1 MNLSF
6 SLDQLYIEYKPIVM
20 SYISA
25 RVYCNE
31 DAEDLCADVF
41 VKFFGLLESYD
52 EKRASVSTLLY
63 KITHDAVID
72 YYRCKRE
79 QDELSEDHAV
89 LPSSEDIIM
98 DRERADEL
106 IKALSKLPQQQRDIL
121 ILRFYRGWTLV
132 RIAEEMGLSY
142 NKVVSR
148 QNSAFKALKEM
159 LGK

>member
-1 MNLSF
+1 MKLSF
-6 SLDQLYIEYKPIVM
+6 SPDQLYIEYKPIVM
-20 SYISA
+20 AYISA
-25 RVYCNE
+25 RVTCNE
-31 DAEDLCADVF
+31 DAEDICGDVF
-41 VKFFGLLESYD
+41 VKLFSLLESYD

-72 YYRCKRE
+72 YYRRKRE
-79 QDELSEDHAV
+79 HDELSEDHAV

-148 QNSAFKALKEM
+148 QNSAFKALREM
-159 LGK
+159 LCE

>member
-1 MNLSF
+1 MRLPCRKH
-6 SLDQLYIEYKPIVM
+6 E
-20 SYISA
+20 
-25 RVYCNE
+25 
-31 DAEDLCADVF
+31 
-41 VKFFGLLESYD
+41 
-52 EKRASVSTLLY
+52 
-63 KITHDAVID
+63 H
-72 YYRCKRE
+72 
-79 QDELSEDHAV
+79 DELSEDHAV

-148 QNSAFKALKEM
+148 QNSAFKTLRRM
-159 LGK
+159 LGE

>member
-1 MNLSF
+1 MKLSF
-6 SLDQLYIEYKPIVM
+6 SPDQLYNKYRPIVM

-25 RVYCNE
+25 RITCNE
-31 DAEDLCADVF
+31 DAEDICGDVF
-41 VKFFGLLESYD
+41 VKLFGLLESYD

-72 YYRCKRE
+72 YFRRKRE
-79 QDELSEDHAV
+79 HDELSEDHAV

-132 RIAEEMGLSY
+132 KIAEEMGLSY

-148 QNSAFKALKEM
+148 QNSAFKALREM

>member
-1 MNLSF
+1 MKPSF
-6 SLDQLYIEYKPIVM
+6 SPDQIYKKYKPTVM
-20 SYISA
+20 AYISA
-25 RVYCNE
+25 RVQCNE
-31 DAEDLCADVF
+31 DAEDICGEVF
-41 VKFFGLLESYD
+41 VKLFGLLENYD

-72 YYRCKRE
+72 YYRMKHE
-79 QDELSEDHAV
+79 HDELSEDHAV

-148 QNSAFKALKEM
+148 QNSAFKTLRRM
-159 LGK
+159 LGE

>member
-31 DAEDLCADVF
+31 DAGDLCADVF

-98 DRERADEL
+98 
-106 IKALSKLPQQQRDIL
+106 QQRDIL

-148 QNSAFKALKEM
+148 QNSTFKALKEM

>member
-6 SLDQLYIEYKPIVM
+6 SPDQLYIEYKPIVM

-25 RVYCNE
+25 RVTCNE
-31 DAEDLCADVF
+31 DAEDICGDVF
-41 VKFFGLLESYD
+41 VKLFGLLESYD

-132 RIAEEMGLSY
+132 KIAKEMGLSY

-148 QNSAFKALKEM
+148 QNSAFKALREM
-159 LGK
+159 LGE

>member
-1 MNLSF
+1 
-6 SLDQLYIEYKPIVM
+6 M

-25 RVYCNE
+25 RVTCNE
-31 DAEDLCADVF
+31 DAEDICGDVF
-41 VKFFGLLESYD
+41 VKLFSLLESYD

-72 YYRCKRE
+72 YYRRKRE
-79 QDELSEDHAV
+79 HDELSEDHAV

-98 DRERADEL
+98 DRERANEL
-106 IKALSKLPQQQRDIL
+106 IKALSKLQQQQRDIL

-148 QNSAFKALKEM
+148 QNSAFKALREM
-159 LGK
+159 LGE

>member
-1 MNLSF
+1 
-6 SLDQLYIEYKPIVM
+6 M

-148 QNSAFKALKEM
+148 QNSAFKALREM
-159 LGK
+159 LGE

>member
-1 MNLSF
+1 MNISF
-6 SLDQLYIEYKPIVM
+6 SPDQLYKKYRPIVM

-25 RVYCNE
+25 RIHCEE
-31 DAEDLCADVF
+31 DAEDLCGDVF
-41 VKFFGLLESYD
+41 VKLFGMIESYD
-52 EKRASVSTLLY
+52 EKIASISTILY

-72 YYRCKRE
+72 YYRRKRE
-79 QDELSEDHAV
+79 YDELSEDHAV

-106 IKALSKLPQQQRDIL
+106 IKALSKLPPQQRDIL

-148 QNSAFKALKEM
+148 QNSAFKTLRRM
-159 LGK
+159 LGE

>member
-1 MNLSF
+1 
-6 SLDQLYIEYKPIVM
+6 M

-148 QNSAFKALKEM
+148 QNSTFKALKEM

>member
-1 MNLSF
+1 
-6 SLDQLYIEYKPIVM
+6 M
-20 SYISA
+20 SYRSA
-25 RVYCNE
+25 RVTCNE
-31 DAEDLCADVF
+31 DAEDICGDVF
-41 VKFFGLLESYD
+41 VKLFSLLESYD

-72 YYRCKRE
+72 YYRRKRE
-79 QDELSEDHAV
+79 HDELSEDHAV

-98 DRERADEL
+98 DRERANEL
-106 IKALSKLPQQQRDIL
+106 IKALSKLQQQQRDIL

-148 QNSAFKALKEM
+148 QNSAFKALREM
-159 LGK
+159 LGE